1 MYTNIF
7 DRVKQLAKEN
17 NISLKD
23 VNKKAG
29 LGTGSI
35 YSWKNSTPSIDSLI
49 KVAKVLKTSLDDLL
63 GLDFAENSSNKNF
76 HKNNY
81 KVINNKQRR
90 LSHVLNVYPEKSDPF
105 INSLTHSNSTNN
117 EIKNQSLS
125 KNYQVRIPVMNNIIE
140 ENIIFSE
147 KNIIDYIDI
156 TLKQRPSG
164 MLFML
169 VNDDS
174 SMMPTIPKKAIVTA
188 RQQFYVNSGEV
199 AVAIIHN
206 RLIIRRAKIVDNKI
220 VLTCDNNKFDP
231 IILDSND
238 FGIIGKVLHFDSDI
252 E

>member
-7 DRVKQLAKEN
+7 DRVKQLSKEK
-17 NISLKD
+17 NISLKE

-35 YSWKNSTPSIDSLI
+35 YSWKNSTPSIDNLI

-63 GLDFAENSSNKNF
+63 GLDFVENSNNKNF

-81 KVINNKQRR
+81 KIINNKQRR

-105 INSLTHSNSTNN
+105 INSLTHSTNN

-125 KNYQVRIPVMNNIIE
+125 KNYQVRIPVINNIIE
-140 ENIIFSE
+140 KNIIFSE

-188 RQQFYVNSGEV
+188 RQQFYINSDEV
-199 AVAIIHN
+199 AVAIVHHH
-206 RLIIRRAKIVDNKI
+206 LIIRRAKIVNNKI
-220 VLTCDNNKFDP
+220 ILTCDNNKFDP
-231 IILDSND
+231 IIIDPND
-238 FGIIGKVLHFDSDI
+238 FAIIGKVLHFDSDV

>member
-1 MYTNIF
+1 MYTNLF
-7 DRVKQLAKEN
+7 DRVKQLAKEK

-23 VNKKAG
+23 VNEKAG

-35 YSWKNSTPSIDSLI
+35 YSWKNSTPSIEHLI
-49 KVAKVLKTSLDDLL
+49 KVAEVLKTSLDDLL
-63 GLDFAENSSNKNF
+63 DLDFVESSSNKNF

-81 KVINNKQRR
+81 KIINNKQRR

-105 INSLTHSNSTNN
+105 INSLTHSANN
-117 EIKNQSLS
+117 KIKNNNLS
-125 KNYQVRIPVMNNIIE
+125 KNYQVRIPVVNNIIE

-174 SMMPTIPKKAIVTA
+174 SMMPTIPKKSIVTA
-188 RQQFYVNSGEV
+188 RQQFCINSGEV
-199 AVAIIHN
+199 AVAIVHHH
-206 RLIIRRAKIVDNKI
+206 LIIRRAKIVDDKI

-238 FGIIGKVLHFDSDI
+238 FGIIGKALHFDSDV
-252 E
+252 